1 MSPLSTLRRP
11 EPSLG
16 LPSASSQRGS
26 AERPRE
32 GLQVAGKNNIQS
44 CQHIISSY
52 FIPGV
57 NLLLHLSFSYY
68 LKERVGHD

>member
-44 CQHIISSY
+44 YQHIISSY